1 MQVRH
6 KVLITGGIIGLL
18 VGLGAALLFLRTNES
33 RIAAIEA
40 GEEESLGKIS
50 PAEGISVGM
59 TIIGLLKQIV
69 SLGA

>member
-18 VGLGAALLFLRTNES
+18 VGLAAAFLFLKANEAK
-33 RIAAIEA
+33 IAAVEA
-40 GEEESLGKIS
+40 GEEKSLGKIS

-59 TIIGLLKQIV
+59 TVINLLKQIV